1 MYLSH
6 NQQNCVIKD
15 LYRHVFDTFLRQA
28 VQHAVRFLFST
39 RSLMAIHTM
48 FIEDW
53 MGPITSLPCDAEE
66 LSDAF
71 DFLIEALENL
81 SGKLIISF
89 MIIST
94 G

>member
-1 MYLSH
+1 
-6 NQQNCVIKD
+6 
-15 LYRHVFDTFLRQA
+15 
-28 VQHAVRFLFST
+28 
-39 RSLMAIHTM
+39 MAIHTM

-53 MGPITSLPCDAEE
+53 MGPITPLPCDAEE

-71 DFLIEALENL
+71 DFLIEALEYL
-81 SGKLIISF
+81 SGNLIISF